1 MFNSKCLLIFYQNLK
16 YVQLICKTKKNYPE
30 NFIVSHPYNRC
41 ACIFAK
47 NIFKNQNPGIITSL
61 VYVQTFMKNVGRD
74 TRNKRVPYMTLIVFF
89 LYIMFVYD
97 H

>member
-47 NIFKNQNPGIITSL
+47 NIVKNQNPGIITSL
-61 VYVQTFMKNVGRD
+61 VYVQLIYKSNFHEKCR
-74 TRNKRVPYMTLIVFF
+74 KRYP
-89 LYIMFVYD
+89 
-97 H
+97 